1 MDNKSL
7 MRTSPTLL
15 DCLRRDPTNQAAWE
29 EFLKRYGPRIYA
41 WCRRWNLQPA
51 DAEEVTQNV
60 LLKLV
65 AKMGS
70 FTYDPSRSFRSWLKT
85 LAHNAWVDYLQSVQ
99 NRGVGGND
107 SHAVQRLESIAAR
120 DDLVQRLEAEFDQ
133 ELLDEAMRRVRGRV
147 EPQTWEAFRLTS
159 MEGLSG
165 AQAAERIPM
174 KEAMVFIAR
183 GRVLKLLREEVQKL
197 EQQMN
202 DAN

>member
-1 MDNKSL
+1 
-7 MRTSPTLL
+7 
-15 DCLRRDPTNQAAWE
+15 
-29 EFLKRYGPRIYA
+29 
-41 WCRRWNLQPA
+41 
-51 DAEEVTQNV
+51 
-60 LLKLV
+60 

-85 LAHNAWVDYLQSVQ
+85 LAHNAWVDYLQSVK

-107 SHAVQRLESIAAR
+107 SQAVQRLESIAAR

-133 ELLDEAMRRVRGRV
+133 ELLDEAMTRVRARV

-202 DAN
+202 DGS

>member
-1 MDNKSL
+1 MDNQSL

-15 DCLRRDPTNQAAWE
+15 DCLRRDPTNQAAWG

-85 LAHNAWVDYLQSVQ
+85 LAHNAWVDYLQGVK

-107 SHAVQRLESIAAR
+107 SQAVQRLESIAAR
-120 DDLVQRLEAEFDQ
+120 DDLVQRLESEFDQ
-133 ELLDEAMRRVRGRV
+133 ELLDEAMTRVRGRV

-202 DAN
+202 DGS

>member
-15 DCLRRDPTNQAAWE
+15 DCLRRNPTNQAAWE

-133 ELLDEAMRRVRGRV
+133 ELLDEAMTRVRGRV

-202 DAN
+202 DAS

>member
-85 LAHNAWVDYLQSVQ
+85 LAHNAWVDYLQSVK

-107 SHAVQRLESIAAR
+107 SQAIQRLESIAAR

-133 ELLDEAMRRVRGRV
+133 ELLDEAMTRVRGRV

-202 DAN
+202 NGS